1 MELKGRQR
9 EPSER
14 CWRRVGRNAAVL
26 SDLRAGQALMEP
38 ASCTAF
44 NGGTELR
51 DAELEAWLLK
61 GKSSGVG
68 L

>member
-1 MELKGRQR
+1 M
-9 EPSER
+9 
-14 CWRRVGRNAAVL
+14 GRNAAVL

-38 ASCTAF
+38 VSCTAF